1 MNFKPPVKG
10 IFIKKKAPKTKEE
23 ILFEN
28 TEKTLE
34 ELQTLKIELIKT
46 VNLKLD
52 QIDSA
57 IESVKNIEIRDG
69 EDGDPGDPGK
79 PGKDADEE
87 VIVEKVLAR
96 IQLPKPK
103 EAEKIDENK
112 IIDAL
117 LKRLPKPQ
125 TINEK
130 KLAKRVASMLPD
142 KKGDLKIIREQVTV
156 DPLAIID
163 QIMNLPEEK
172 VKRLKFKKDLDGMEQ
187 TIKAFRNQLARGYL
201 HGGGAGATT
210 VFSET
215 PSGVVDGNNATYT
228 LTRIPKSILTLNI
241 NGMYCH
247 INTDYT
253 ITGQTITMT
262 PALDASLSGKPFTC
276 VYI

>member
-1 MNFKPPVKG
+1 MKFAPPIKG
-10 IFIKKKAPKTKEE
+10 LYIKRKAPKTKEE
-23 ILFEN
+23 ILAEN
-28 TEKTLE
+28 VEKTLS
-34 ELQTLKIELIKT
+34 ELQALKSELVET
-46 VNLKLD
+46 VNIKLD

-57 IESVKNIEIRDG
+57 IEEVKNIEVRDG
-69 EDGDPGDPGK
+69 EDGDPGVDGQ
-79 PGKDADEE
+79 DADEE

-96 IQLPKPK
+96 IKIPEPK

-112 IIDAL
+112 IIESL

-130 KLAKRVASMLPD
+130 KLASRVASMLPD

-156 DPLAIID
+156 DPLVIVD

-172 VKRLKFKKDLDGMEQ
+172 IKRLKFKKDLDGMEQ

-201 HGGGAGATT
+201 HGGGSAGA
-210 VFSET
+210 VSVYAEK
-215 PSGVVDGNNATYT
+215 PSGLVNGVNVTYT
-228 LTRIPKSILTLNI
+228 LSRTPKAMLSLSI
-241 NGMYCH
+241 NGMVIH
-247 INTDYT
+247 PTDDYT

-262 PALDASLSGKPFTC
+262 SPIDASLSGKPFTA